1 MAEINIFHYLPQ
13 KSFVHTLDGRIKLI
27 CMICFSII
35 ITAAVKIIDLTVL
48 TCVLFIALIGA
59 RLPIKKL
66 LSEIRYFLFLI
77 SMVVIVHSFSI
88 PGVPISNIPIPGL
101 TWEGLHSGLF
111 FGWRIILIILVCAVL
126 TGTTSL
132 ATLKSVIEWFLRPVP
147 FIREM
152 RVGTMF
158 SLTFVLIPLIF
169 DQASEMLDAQKS
181 RCIEGRKNPIKR
193 IIFLVFPLLLQTFRR
208 ADEMVLAMESR
219 CYSDDRTPA
228 VFKTNLR
235 DWLVLCFTLLICLV
249 IFYKRVY
256 LF

>member
-1 MAEINIFHYLPQ
+1 MAELNIFHYLPQ
-13 KSFVHTLDGRIKLI
+13 KSIIHLLDGRIKLS
-27 CMICFSII
+27 CMICFSIV
-35 ITAAVKIIDLTVL
+35 ITAATKALDLTIL
-48 TCVLFIALIGA
+48 TCVLFFTLIGA
-59 RLPIKKL
+59 KLPIKKL

-77 SMVVIVHSFSI
+77 SMIVIVHSLSI
-88 PGVPISNIPIPGL
+88 PGAPISNIPIPGL
-101 TWEGLHSGLF
+101 TWEGLRSGLF

-132 ATLKSVIEWFLRPVP
+132 ATLKSAIEWFLRPVP
-147 FIREM
+147 FVRET

-193 IIFLVFPLLLQTFRR
+193 ITFLVFPLLLQTFRR

-219 CYSDDRTPA
+219 CYSEDRTPA
-228 VFKTNLR
+228 EFKTNLR
-235 DWLVLCFTLLICLV
+235 DWLVLWFTLLICLV
-249 IFYKRVY
+249 IFFNV
-256 LF
+256 F